1 MGEARQ
7 RENDQP
13 PLKSK
18 KSVHYSF
25 LRFLNKTNRNVDVV
39 WVNYEGARVKYKT
52 LTPEQFL
59 DINTFAGH
67 PWIFFDSLTGDK
79 MVVQLK
85 EIFEPVAWN
94 SDGND
99 WPPQRKVVNITIPV
113 YSLQECCLMKLRGIV
128 PKDRI
133 NELEITDVLKEDLH
147 KIMLRGGSDVIYQG
161 ASSSSSVT

>member
-7 RENDQP
+7 RENGQP

-67 PWIFFDSLTGDK
+67 PWIFFDSVTGDK

-85 EIFEPVAWN
+85 EVFEPVAWN

-99 WPPQRKVVNITIPV
+99 WPPQRKVVNITIPGM
-113 YSLQECCLMKLRGIV
+113 CF
-128 PKDRI
+128 
-133 NELEITDVLKEDLH
+133 T
-147 KIMLRGGSDVIYQG
+147 
-161 ASSSSSVT
+161 